1 MSSTV
6 LRWDDWCA
14 GTVIVGMLSIRCADI
29 WSLSNQSRGR
39 PVPGAWFAPHRASYP
54 TRAGMEA

>member
-14 GTVIVGMLSIRCADI
+14 RTVIVGMLSIRCAEI
-29 WSLSNQSRGR
+29 WLCWSLSNQLRGR
-39 PVPGAWFAPHRASYP
+39 PLPSA
-54 TRAGMEA
+54 

>member
-6 LRWDDWCA
+6 FRCEDRCA
-14 GTVIVGMLSIRCADI
+14 RTVIVGMSSMRCAVMQCC

-39 PVPGAWFAPHRASYP
+39 SLPDS
-54 TRAGMEA
+54 